1 MTVWLALDERYN
13 AAIKELR
20 RSLNE
25 KLTTRTLKREED
37 PRDFFYDVNRW
48 RTRLR
53 QMGEIVLG
61 YRYEGVLIQAL
72 RAEYDYVN
80 NKSYS
85 DRDFHLESIRR
96 TINNIYI
103 DNLSRSSRDG
113 T

>member
-13 AAIKELR
+13 AAIRELR

-53 QMGEIVLG
+53 QMGEIVLDYG
-61 YRYEGVLIQAL
+61 YENVIVQSLP
-72 RAEYDYVN
+72 AEYAYVK
-80 NKSYS
+80 NK
-85 DRDFHLESIRR
+85 RHRPLFRP
-96 TINNIYI
+96 
-103 DNLSRSSRDG
+103 G
-113 T
+113 